1 MWEESLGGTPGNHRS
16 PAPQAADPAAEPLPV
31 RGLRGFRVSGDV
43 PTLGCMSEAERQKLL
58 VHLELQARTLAAQAA
73 LAQLDDSKTDSLLPE
88 IRDQLVVMSQT
99 LDTLG
104 V

>member
-1 MWEESLGGTPGNHRS
+1 MNQP
-16 PAPQAADPAAEPLPV
+16 
-31 RGLRGFRVSGDV
+31 
-43 PTLGCMSEAERQKLL
+43 ERQELL

>member
-1 MWEESLGGTPGNHRS
+1 MNQT
-16 PAPQAADPAAEPLPV
+16 
-31 RGLRGFRVSGDV
+31 
-43 PTLGCMSEAERQKLL
+43 ERHELL

-88 IRDQLVVMSQT
+88 IRDQLVVTSQT
-99 LDTLG
+99 LDALG

>member
-1 MWEESLGGTPGNHRS
+1 MN
-16 PAPQAADPAAEPLPV
+16 Q
-31 RGLRGFRVSGDV
+31 
-43 PTLGCMSEAERQKLL
+43 AERQELL

>member
-1 MWEESLGGTPGNHRS
+1 MN
-16 PAPQAADPAAEPLPV
+16 Q
-31 RGLRGFRVSGDV
+31 
-43 PTLGCMSEAERQKLL
+43 AERHELL

-88 IRDQLVVMSQT
+88 IRDQLIVMSQT